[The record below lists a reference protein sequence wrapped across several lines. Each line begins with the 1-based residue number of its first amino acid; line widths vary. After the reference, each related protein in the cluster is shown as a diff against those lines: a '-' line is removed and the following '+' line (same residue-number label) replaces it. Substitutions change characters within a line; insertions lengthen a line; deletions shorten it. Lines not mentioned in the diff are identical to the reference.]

1 MRAERPR
8 ASRLACG
15 LMGATATL
23 DSDDFA
29 IEMDLHRRELTGYCY
44 RMLGAGSE
52 AEDAV
57 QETFLRAWRA
67 RDRFAHRST
76 LKTWLYKIAT
86 NVCLDMPQRP
96 QRRARPMDL
105 VPSSTCETA
114 VLTELPEYR
123 WVQPV
128 ADARVLPGAGDP
140 AELAAQRDTV
150 RLAFVAALQTLP
162 PRQRAV
168 LIGRD
173 VLHLS
178 AAEVAQ
184 LLDSSV
190 ASVNSALQRA
200 RAALGAREPTPHEG
214 ELDDDDRELLARY
227 VDTFERYDIEALVGL
242 LREDAVS
249 AMPPFELW
257 IEGAEEIGRWML
269 GPGSDCRGA
278 RLRATR
284 ANGCPAF
291 GSYRIDPAG
300 GWDAFALQVLELRHG
315 RIATIHNFLDTELL
329 PQFGLPLRLDS

>member
-1 MRAERPR
+1 
-8 ASRLACG
+8 
-15 LMGATATL
+15 MGGTATL
-23 DSDDFA
+23 GSDSFA
-29 IEMDLHRRELTGYCY
+29 VELDIHRRALTGYCY

-67 RDRFAHRST
+67 RDSFAQRSS

-105 VPSSTCETA
+105 VSPSTCETA
-114 VLTELPEYR
+114 VLSELPEYR

-128 ADARVLPGAGDP
+128 ADARVLPDAGDP

-168 LIGRD
+168 LILRE
-173 VLHLS
+173 VLHMS
-178 AAEVAQ
+178 AAEVAE
-184 LLDSSV
+184 LLDTSV

-200 RAALGAREPTPHEG
+200 RGSIEDRPAVADEG
-214 ELDDDDRELLARY
+214 DLDPDDRELLQRY
-227 VDTFERYDIEALVGL
+227 VETFERYDIDSLVML
-242 LREDAVS
+242 LRDDAVS
-249 AMPPFELW
+249 AMPPHELW
-257 IEGAEEIGRWML
+257 LRGPAEIHRWML
-269 GPGSDCRGA
+269 GPGIDCKGA
-278 RLRATR
+278 RLEATH

-291 GSYRIDPAG
+291 ASYRIDPDG
-300 GWDAFALQVLELRHG
+300 GWSAFSLQVLEIKGG
-315 RIATIHNFLDTELL
+315 RIVTIHNYLNAEILAE
-329 PQFGLPLRLDS
+329 FGLPSRLEA

>member
-1 MRAERPR
+1 
-8 ASRLACG
+8 
-15 LMGATATL
+15 MGATAALGSDGFAVEL
-23 DSDDFA
+23 D
-29 IEMDLHRRELTGYCY
+29 MYRRELTGYCY

-76 LKTWLYKIAT
+76 LRTWLYKIAA

-105 VPSSTCETA
+105 VSPSTCETA
-114 VLTELPEYR
+114 ALHELPEHR
-123 WVQPV
+123 WVQPI
-128 ADARVLPGAGDP
+128 ADVRVLPGGDP
-140 AELAAQRDTV
+140 AEVTAQRDTV

-168 LIGRD
+168 LILRE

-178 AAEVAQ
+178 AAEVAE

-200 RAALGAREPTPHEG
+200 RASIDARPTVADEDR
-214 ELDDDDRELLARY
+214 LDADDRELLARY
-227 VDTFERYDIEALVGL
+227 VDTFERYDIDSLVAL

-249 AMPPFELW
+249 AMPPHDLW
-257 IEGAEEIGRWML
+257 IQGQAEIHRWML
-269 GPGSDCRGA
+269 GPGIDCKGG
-278 RLRATR
+278 RLLGTR

-291 GSYRIDPAG
+291 GSYRVDPGG
-300 GWDAFALQVLELRHG
+300 GWSAWSLQVLELKHG
-315 RIATIHNFLDTELL
+315 RIITIHNYLNTELL
-329 PQFGLPLRLDS
+329 AEFGLPARLDA

>member
-1 MRAERPR
+1 
-8 ASRLACG
+8 
-15 LMGATATL
+15 
-23 DSDDFA
+23 
-29 IEMDLHRRELTGYCY
+29 
-44 RMLGAGSE
+44 MLGAGSE

-150 RLAFVAALQTLP
+150 RLAFVAALQTLA

-168 LIGRD
+168 LIRRD

-178 AAEVAQ
+178 AAEVARAAGLERRLGQ
-184 LLDSSV
+184 QR
-190 ASVNSALQRA
+190 AAARPRRARRA
-200 RAALGAREPTPHEG
+200 RADPARRR
-214 ELDDDDRELLARY
+214 LDDDDRELLARY
-227 VDTFERYDIEALVGL
+227 VDTFERYDIEALVEL

-257 IEGAEEIGRWML
+257 IEGAEEIDRWML
-269 GPGSDCRGA
+269 GPGSDCQRRTAAGDPGQRMPRVRQLPDRSGR
-278 RLRATR
+278 RLGRVRTPGPRTASRPDRRRSTISWTR
-284 ANGCPAF
+284 SCWRSSGCRF
-291 GSYRIDPAG
+291 GWTA
-300 GWDAFALQVLELRHG
+300 E
-315 RIATIHNFLDTELL
+315 
-329 PQFGLPLRLDS
+329 RLASTRKESP